1 MKRLY
6 PIFFFLLMLPMV
18 ASAGKHFYEIRIF
31 SEIDATSWTYLK
43 RGLDEASEKRAD
55 AVILHLN
62 TYGGYV
68 DYADSMRTSILNFG
82 KPVYVF
88 IDNNAASAG
97 ALISIACD
105 SIYMRSGANIGAATV
120 VEQDGEKAPDKYQ
133 SYMRSIIRSTAESH
147 GKVPSVANGDTVWR
161 WLRDPLIAE
170 AMVDERVVVP
180 GLIDST
186 KVLTFTAREAVEHGY
201 CEGIYENIDDI
212 IVRSLGESD
221 YTIDQFSPTFWDDLK
236 GWLLSPVLQGVLIM
250 LIIGGIYFE
259 MQSPG
264 IGFALCVSVV
274 AAILYFAPLYID
286 GFAEIWEGVVILV
299 GVLLVLAEV
308 FVIPGFGVVG
318 IAGLVLMVGGLIL
331 SLLPNR
337 DFSFEPVSG
346 NQLQVALLTV
356 LVAIVG
362 SAALII
368 YLSSKIGAPGLFKN
382 LALNKSIDDE
392 YVGVSTEENSL
403 VGKVGVAETVLCP
416 SGRVKVD
423 GESYGA
429 VSENG
434 YVEEEEEV
442 VVKRV
447 SMGNLYV
454 RKIERKDVDDK

>member
-105 SIYMRSGANIGAATV
+105 SIYMRSGANIGAAAV